1 MVAPKPPSA
10 SRLGRMW
17 TLSEQFPPIPMILV
31 GILTFLALDWSLQ
44 GLAGGDQELV
54 LSWRVIPGG
63 LSVTLLAFILRVYDE
78 LKDAD
83 NDRRLAAAGDTRYM
97 DRPIVTGA
105 ITEGD
110 LQTARWLTSGAL
122 LLCGISLGL
131 KALVVF
137 FAVYFVFWLS
147 FKWYFWPKI
156 QQSLFL
162 ALVTHNPLTLV
173 VELYV
178 VAMFWV
184 LAPVPGPAWALGLL
198 LLGLWLPLTAWETSR
213 KIRLPEMET
222 DYETYSKIF
231 GWKGAA
237 IVPAVLVLISLGC
250 LVGFSLAAKIPGSGG
265 PVLYAFLGLGALV
278 AVGGALRLLLKPTP
292 AATKL
297 RPFMEAYSFATQAG
311 LCVAWGVARGVSLQ
325 TGALPWDPT
334 LWSF

>member
-1 MVAPKPPSA
+1 
-10 SRLGRMW
+10 MW

-31 GILTFLALDWSLQ
+31 GLLTYCALDWSLQ
-44 GLAGGDQELV
+44 GLVGGEGPLV
-54 LSWRVIPGG
+54 LTWRVIPGG

-83 NDRRLAAAGDTRYM
+83 SDRRLAAAGDARYM

-110 LQTARWLTSGAL
+110 LEATRWLTSAVL
-122 LLCGISLGL
+122 LLCALSLGL
-131 KALVVF
+131 KAFLVF
-137 FAVYFVFWLS
+137 LGVYFVFWLS
-147 FKWYFWPKI
+147 YKWYFWPKI

-162 ALVTHNPLTLV
+162 ALLTHNPLTLV
-173 VELYV
+173 VEVYV
-178 VAMFWV
+178 VSMFWV
-184 LAPVPGPAWALGLL
+184 GSPIPGPVWALGLL

-213 KIRLPEMET
+213 KIRLPELET

-231 GWKGAA
+231 GLRGAA
-237 IVPAVLVLISLGC
+237 CVPAVLVLISCGC
-250 LVGFSLAAKIPGSGG
+250 LIGFAQAAQLPGSGG
-265 PVLYAFLGLGALV
+265 PVLYGFLGLGALV
-278 AVGGALRLLLKPTP
+278 AVGGALRLLFRPTE

-325 TGALPWDPT
+325 TGLLPWDPAQ
-334 LWSF
+334 WSF

>member
-1 MVAPKPPSA
+1 MTETAPAAPSAPSGPSAGPKPPSA

-44 GLAGGDQELV
+44 GLAGGEQELV
-54 LSWRVIPGG
+54 LTWRVIPGG

-122 LLCGISLGL
+122 LLCALSLGL
-131 KALVVF
+131 KALLVF
-137 FAVYFVFWLS
+137 CAVYLVFWLS

-162 ALVTHNPLTLV
+162 ALLTHNPLTLV

-178 VAMFWV
+178 VAMFLV
-184 LAPVPGPAWALGLL
+184 LA
-198 LLGLWLPLTAWETSR
+198 
-213 KIRLPEMET
+213 PEMET

-250 LVGFSLAAKIPGSGG
+250 LVGFALAAKVPGSGG
-265 PVLYAFLGLGALV
+265 PVLYGFLGLGALV
-278 AVGGALRLLLKPTP
+278 AVGGSLRLLLKPSP

-334 LWSF
+334 LWSL